1 MERIT
6 LFVRTTKKDGPIKLR
21 FRLRDGESVQL
32 YHKSDIVAEQK
43 DLDKFNL
50 DGTIKG
56 RVQIYNKDLKTK
68 WDEVNQLMHQAYTN
82 LCKRMDKSHISS
94 DLFEK
99 EIKLLKGGE
108 KEVSIP
114 IKEKM
119 LNRFTRFIER
129 GFKNGDFN
137 EKRMKHY
144 LFVRDSLER
153 FLIIKGLSKISA
165 DEFTADMLSDLAD
178 YFADEYLYASK
189 KKYAALFKNIT
200 NKRHMPTAKR
210 EHNTVVGRMKKLQ
223 AFFNEL
229 LDREEIDASPF
240 QKLGR
245 KRRPQVMTE
254 HYENEPAGLKRS
266 ELLKVM
272 ETEVPE
278 TLKQTKDAFLVQCA
292 FGYRIGD
299 YQKIT
304 MDKIK
309 ITEDGIPYIH
319 YLPAKTKRNNMR
331 KEEIE
336 TPIMLFALELIKK
349 WQFNFTIINY
359 PGGEN
364 GYNKKI
370 RQLLKH
376 CGIDRGI
383 REYNSETGENEY
395 RPLHEIASNKI
406 CRATHVDL
414 MRTVQIDLFLA
425 GLHKRGSGAVHHY
438 TEERI
443 ADHFGLMCAA
453 FGQPLYKVD
462 KDLNVIENENKI

>member
-6 LFVRTTKKDGPIKLR
+6 LFVRTKKKDAPIKLR
-21 FRLRDGESVQL
+21 FRLRDGEAVQL
-32 YHKSDIVAEQK
+32 YHKSDIVADQK
-43 DLDKFNL
+43 DLQKFNL

-56 RVQIYNKDLKTK
+56 RVQLYNKDLKA
-68 WDEVNQLMHQAYTN
+68 QLDQVVKVMHQAYAN
-82 LCKRMDKSHISS
+82 LCCRMDKSHISG

-99 EIKLLKGGE
+99 EIERIQNGDKKIPE
-108 KEVSIP
+108 PVKEQMID
-114 IKEKM
+114 
-119 LNRFTRFIER
+119 RFTRFIQT

-178 YFADEYLYASK
+178 YFADEYLYAEK
-189 KKYAALFKNIT
+189 KKYANLFKNIT
-200 NKRHMPTAKR
+200 NKRHMPKERR

-229 LDREEIDASPF
+229 LDREEIEISPF

-254 HYENEPAGLKRS
+254 HYEKEPAGLKRS
-266 ELLKVM
+266 ELIKVM

-278 TLKQTKDAFLVQCA
+278 TLQQTKDAFLVQCA

-304 MDKIK
+304 MDKIRV
-309 ITEDGIPYIH
+309 TDDGIPYIH
-319 YLPAKTKRNNMR
+319 YLPEKTKRNNAR

-336 TPIMLFALELIKK
+336 TPIMLYALELIKK
-349 WQFNFTIINY
+349 WQFNFPIIHY

-370 RQLLKH
+370 RKLLEH
-376 CGIDRGI
+376 CGIDREI
-383 REYNSETGENEY
+383 REYNDKTGENEY
-395 RPLHEIASNKI
+395 RPLYKVGCSKI

-414 MRTVQIDLFLA
+414 MRTVQIDLFLS
-425 GLHKRGSGAVHHY
+425 GLHKRGSNAVHHY

-443 ADHFGLMCAA
+443 ADRFGLMCAA

-462 KDLNVIENENKI
+462 KDLNVIK